1 MKVSK
6 RQLKR
11 IIREE
16 KRKLQEQ
23 GDKALK
29 QYQAGWNAGGDRDV
43 HGDPIGDP
51 VHGDDSPYATPG
63 TAGHT
68 QAMDDLE
75 MELVN
80 ALSRALEEGLIIDDL
95 NDAWQ
100 NAMAYAEDMMD
111 VR

>member
-16 KRKLQEQ
+16 KAKFLDEQLQS
-23 GDKALK
+23 
-29 QYQAGWNAGGDRDV
+29 W
-43 HGDPIGDP
+43 
-51 VHGDDSPYATPG
+51 DDEPTAESPYAVPG

-75 MELVN
+75 MELIN
-80 ALSRALEEGLIIDDL
+80 ALSRAMEEGLIIDDL

-100 NAMAYAEDMMD
+100 NAMAYAEDML
-111 VR
+111 

>member
-1 MKVSK
+1 VKVSK

-29 QYQAGWNAGGDRDV
+29 QYQAGWNAGEDRD
-43 HGDPIGDP
+43 

-63 TAGHT
+63 TAGYG

-75 MELVN
+75 MELIN
-80 ALSRALEEGLIIDDL
+80 ALSRAMEEGLIVDDL
-95 NDAWQ
+95 NDAWAR
-100 NAMAYAEDMMD
+100 AMGYIEDMLES
-111 VR
+111 RG